1 MIRLIFPNSHLNLRV
16 GSELVMLVKIKK
28 GDREVGQ
35 EVLSVVHERD
45 DSDCVRAVP
54 MKGVRD

>member
-1 MIRLIFPNSHLNLRV
+1 
-16 GSELVMLVKIKK
+16 MLVKIKK